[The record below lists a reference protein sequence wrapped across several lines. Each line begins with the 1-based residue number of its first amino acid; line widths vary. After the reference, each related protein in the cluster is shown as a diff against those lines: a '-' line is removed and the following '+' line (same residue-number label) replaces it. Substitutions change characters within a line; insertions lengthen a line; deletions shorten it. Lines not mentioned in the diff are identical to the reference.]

1 MRPPLKTRV
10 QRRLQELGITA
21 AEATRRGK
29 LSRTLIYDILDG
41 RKENVRADNAAK
53 LAQALDADVDFLS
66 GTQAEPR
73 RMDGYRRSLDGARDI
88 RMVRVVGD
96 VAAGVWNEST
106 AFGVYD
112 PDLPSEFDAYP
123 PVPVVPDPRYKGL
136 AQFAVRV
143 VGPSINRVIPD
154 GYFAVCVPYW
164 DARSAIQDGDLVVI
178 ERIRGGLHESTIKRV
193 RRDKGGWVLHPEST
207 DKRYQEP
214 VALASDLE
222 HERDFPDVTI
232 EIKGLVIWKG
242 APV

>member
-1 MRPPLKTRV
+1 MRPALKTRV
-10 QRRLQELGITA
+10 QRRLQELGITV
-21 AEATRRGK
+21 AEATRRGR

-41 RKENVRADNAAK
+41 RKQNVRTDNAAK
-53 LAQALDADVDFLS
+53 LAQALDCDLDFLT

-73 RMDGYRRSLDGARDI
+73 RIDRYREGEGGPAISE
-88 RMVRVVGD
+88 VRVVGD

-136 AQFAVRV
+136 GQFAVRV

-164 DARSAIQDGDLVVI
+164 DARSEIRDGDLVVI

-193 RRDKGGWVLHPEST
+193 RRDKGGWMLYPEST
-207 DKRYQEP
+207 DKRYQDP
-214 VALASDLE
+214 VALAPDLE
-222 HERDFPDVTI
+222 HERDSPDVTI